1 MTNKQQ
7 TPRQLTRGDLLSVFW
22 RSGFEQASWNYE
34 RMQNLGFAYV
44 MVPAIKRLYPDKQD
58 QIEAMQRH
66 LAFFNTMPYMQ
77 STVTGVVLAMEEQK
91 ANGASITGDEISSTK
106 IGMMGPLAG
115 IGDPVW
121 WGTLRPVLAA
131 FAVGLIK
138 GGTGLLGPAIFF
150 FGWNIMRLV
159 FRWKTQQLGYR
170 EGMDIVRVLSGNLI
184 PKLTQGAS
192 IVGMFIMGV
201 LVPRWTT
208 IYFPGTIAHV
218 YVNGHLNRLTGQG
231 LLDQLIAWY
240 CCTGVDTGLFLA
252 SQTPGKT
259 ALADYCVIYYRHPWV
274 LVGVTRISG
283 LMR

>member
-1 MTNKQQ
+1 MTDKQQ
-7 TPRQLTRGDLLSVFW
+7 TPRQLTRGDLVSIFW

-34 RMQNLGFAYV
+34 RMQNLGFAYI
-44 MVPAIKRLYPDKQD
+44 MVPAIKRLYPDKTD
-58 QIEAMQRH
+58 QIDAMQRH

-77 STVTGVVLAMEEQK
+77 SAVTGVVLSMEEQR
-91 ANGASITGDEISSTK
+91 ANGAPITGDDISSTK

-150 FGWNIMRLV
+150 FGWNIMRLG
-159 FRWKTQQLGYR
+159 FRWWTQRLGYR
-170 EGMDIVRVLSGNLI
+170 EGTDIVQVLSSSLI

-208 IYFPGTIAHV
+208 IYFPKTIAHV
-218 YVNGHLNRLTGQG
+218 SISGHLTRLTGQG
-231 LLDQLIAWY
+231 LLDQLLPGIIPLGLTMSCFWLLRHR
-240 CCTGVDTGLFLA
+240 VKPIWLIIGLFILGILGYW
-252 SQTPGKT
+252 SGILGLT
-259 ALADYCVIYYRHPWV
+259 A
-274 LVGVTRISG
+274 
-283 LMR
+283 